1 MQFCTGLG
9 QRDSH
14 AIKLRDGS
22 DNTHPK
28 AGTPYRTICFEDIV
42 AMTQRP
48 PVAAKGAGR
57 WVLASSYAECDARTF
72 AVQAERGSY
81 GMFVVDVDK
90 GNHPF
95 ETVRD
100 CSMALLPGQRLLI
113 NSTPSAKP
121 EDKRWRIMAPLGMV
135 IPYKAFEAYQLSLFA
150 AFEHNGIK
158 PDWTLSRSAQ
168 LIYLGALPQP
178 GAYYEWAEVPGK
190 PYEFTRDS
198 LHWLDQRA
206 AASYRAK
213 QVQAQQEAKQSGP
226 HSVIGWVNR
235 TYLTEDLF
243 ENYRYEFDGKEWASP
258 YQQGSGGRHSTMVR
272 PDGSWF
278 SLSDSDRAA
287 GVGKQT
293 DKGVNGDAFDLI
305 KHYAFSGNEDKA
317 LEWAKQERRKMEQA
331 NPVRQNV
338 EQMVKGMLK

>member
-1 MQFCTGLG
+1 MQLEQLSPAYAHFLQNASPNCGFKYRKLQMQFCTGLG

-135 IPYKAFEAYQLSLFA
+135 IPDTVPQ
-150 AFEHNGIK
+150 
-158 PDWTLSRSAQ
+158 RSTDLPRCPATAGG
-168 LIYLGALPQP
+168 LLRMGRGA
-178 GAYYEWAEVPGK
+178 W
-190 PYEFTRDS
+190 
-198 LHWLDQRA
+198 
-206 AASYRAK
+206 
-213 QVQAQQEAKQSGP
+213 
-226 HSVIGWVNR
+226 
-235 TYLTEDLF
+235 
-243 ENYRYEFDGKEWASP
+243 
-258 YQQGSGGRHSTMVR
+258 
-272 PDGSWF
+272 
-278 SLSDSDRAA
+278 
-287 GVGKQT
+287 
-293 DKGVNGDAFDLI
+293 
-305 KHYAFSGNEDKA
+305 
-317 LEWAKQERRKMEQA
+317 
-331 NPVRQNV
+331 
-338 EQMVKGMLK
+338 